1 MRSPITSESATSA
14 CASST
19 GTDVVL
25 QPRPFELVMQTR
37 HNLQMTR
44 ARSHQRLFSALAFA
58 LLALSAELLG
68 RSLTHRIDV
77 GRHIAT
83 PSYSGADYY
92 PILLAAVK
100 LGIALLLAR
109 LAWRFA
115 RARAAEHAGRRVLTA
130 LGRHADSTPSMRVQ
144 LSCRLWLA
152 SFALTATLYL
162 VQTDAEQLSA
172 GRGPLLGPWLH
183 SSALPVFA
191 VLSVL
196 TALIWR
202 AVADWL
208 TDYEQYAQSLAAR
221 ARRLAAVAPPP
232 RSRLFAS
239 AGAPRQLFGL
249 AFESRPPPLA
259 A

>member
-1 MRSPITSESATSA
+1 
-14 CASST
+14 
-19 GTDVVL
+19 
-25 QPRPFELVMQTR
+25 
-37 HNLQMTR
+37 MTR
-44 ARSHQRLFSALAFA
+44 ARSHQRRFAALAFG
-58 LLALSAELLG
+58 LLALSVDVAG

-77 GRHIAT
+77 GRHVAT
-83 PSYSGADYY
+83 PSYGAAGYY

-109 LAWRFA
+109 LVWRFV
-115 RARAAEHAGRRVLTA
+115 RARAAERAGRRLLTR
-130 LGRHADSTPSMRVQ
+130 LGRQAGPTPSMRVE

-152 SFALTATLYL
+152 SFVLTATLYL

-172 GRGPLLGPWLH
+172 GRWPLLGPWLH

-196 TALIWR
+196 MALIWR

-208 TDYEQYAQSLAAR
+208 SEYEHYAQSLAAR

-232 RSRLFAS
+232 RSRLFESAS
-239 AGAPRQLFGL
+239 APRQLFGL
-249 AFESRPPPLA
+249 AFESRPPPLRA
-259 A
+259 